1 MTESVEATVEAIKK
15 AARAQADSEYKA
27 EQQQTYVDLL
37 KEQSRL
43 EQIQAIISERE
54 SKCME
59 YDDSIVRQMVECIKV
74 YPGGK
79 LEIIFGGGY
88 LVEESV

>member
-1 MTESVEATVEAIKK
+1 MICTVCS
-15 AARAQADSEYKA
+15 RQSADNG
-27 EQQQTYVDLL
+27 EQN
-37 KEQSRL
+37 RL
-43 EQIQAIISERE
+43 EQIQAIIAERE

-74 YPGGK
+74 YPSGK

>member
-1 MTESVEATVEAIKK
+1 MKPNSYEIKVVK
-15 AARAQADSEYKA
+15 RCP
-27 EQQQTYVDLL
+27 
-37 KEQSRL
+37 
-43 EQIQAIISERE
+43 
-54 SKCME
+54 KCDWRME

-74 YPGGK
+74 YPGGR